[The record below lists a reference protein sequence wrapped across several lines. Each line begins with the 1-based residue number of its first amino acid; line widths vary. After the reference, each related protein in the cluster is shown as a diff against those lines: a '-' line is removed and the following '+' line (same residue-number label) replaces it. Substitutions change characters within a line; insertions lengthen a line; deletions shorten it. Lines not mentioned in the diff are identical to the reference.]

1 MNEIKENKE
10 LTFTQEDILKAL
22 LAVDEET
29 RAYMTTFSFEDIIK
43 LSNSGEYLG
52 KVRETCDAQIKAYT
66 KLKDALFVYTDMLI
80 NQKWGRDKDKKED
93 NQAV

>member
-29 RAYMTTFSFEDIIK
+29 RAYMTTFSFADIIK

-52 KVRETCDAQIKAYT
+52 KVHEECDAQIKAYT
-66 KLKDALFVYTDMLI
+66 KLKDALFVFIDMMI